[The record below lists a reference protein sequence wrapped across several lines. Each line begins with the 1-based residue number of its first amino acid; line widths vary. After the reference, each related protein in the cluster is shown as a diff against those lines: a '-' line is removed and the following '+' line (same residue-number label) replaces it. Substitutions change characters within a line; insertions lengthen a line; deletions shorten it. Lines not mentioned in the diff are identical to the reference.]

1 MPLVKRADKINET
14 GYAGKGLPS
23 LPPPPPSRLLKR
35 NQSKEIVGEQRIVTV
50 RKTETRRSET
60 LNRLKINT
68 SVNIET

>member
-1 MPLVKRADKINET
+1 MLLVKRADKINET

-23 LPPPPPSRLLKR
+23 LPPPSRLLKR